1 MCSKNLKTHLLNLRT
16 SYTTGLAVF
25 IERQNIDENIL
36 NKSNLNISP
45 RFVDVE
51 GPEGTRSPHFF
62 AKQNKK
68 FNAHCVYL
76 LVLPVTSDNIIF
88 YKCTQNHF
96 NYSTDLFLLISFF
109 LYLTLRRDRV
119 FF

>member
-1 MCSKNLKTHLLNLRT
+1 MCSKILKTHLLDLRA
-16 SYTTGLAVF
+16 SYTTEPTVF
-25 IERQNIDENIL
+25 IERRNIDKNIL

-45 RFVDVE
+45 RFVDVD

-62 AKQNKK
+62 AKQK

-76 LVLPVTSDNIIF
+76 LVLPVTNDNIIF
-88 YKCTQNHF
+88 YKCTQNNF
-96 NYSTDLFLLISFF
+96 SYSTDLFLLIHFF